1 MNDAPTVF
9 VVDDD
14 DLIRTTL
21 QSCVESVGLAVETYA
36 SPMAFLEKCDG
47 SRSGC
52 LILDVRMPGMS
63 GLQLQEALQA
73 KGITLPIIFLTGHG
87 DVPNAVRAMRQ
98 GAVDF
103 MEKPFNV
110 QALLDLIQKSV
121 ERDIQERQTASVR
134 NSVQANLNDLTA
146 REREV
151 MDLVVAGRSSK
162 EIARKLEISPKTVE
176 SHRARIMLKMD
187 ADSVVDLVQMTAL
200 IPDNQGKP

>member
-1 MNDAPTVF
+1 MSDSPTVF

-14 DLIRTTL
+14 DLIRSTL
-21 QSCVESVGLAVETYA
+21 EACVESVGLAVETYA
-36 SPMAFLEKCDG
+36 NPMEFLHEANAA
-47 SRSGC
+47 RPGC

-63 GLQLQEALQA
+63 GLQLQEALQQ

-110 QALLDLIQKSV
+110 QALLELIQKCV
-121 ERDIQERQTASVR
+121 ERDLQQRQTSNMR
-134 NSVQANLNDLTA
+134 NSVLANVNELTT

-162 EIARKLEISPKTVE
+162 EIARNLGISPKTVE

-187 ADSVVDLVQMTAL
+187 ASSVVDLVQMTAL
-200 IPDNQGKP
+200 IAENQGKP

>member
-1 MNDAPTVF
+1 MNDTPTVF

>member
-1 MNDAPTVF
+1 MNDTPTVF

-21 QSCVESVGLAVETYA
+21 QSCVESIGLAVETYA

>member
-1 MNDAPTVF
+1 MSDAPTVF

>member
-1 MNDAPTVF
+1 
-9 VVDDD
+9 
-14 DLIRTTL
+14 
-21 QSCVESVGLAVETYA
+21 
-36 SPMAFLEKCDG
+36 
-47 SRSGC
+47 
-52 LILDVRMPGMS
+52 MS

>member
-1 MNDAPTVF
+1 MSDAPTVF

-14 DLIRTTL
+14 DLIRSTL
-21 QSCVESVGLAVETYA
+21 QSCVESIGLAVETYA
-36 SPMAFLEKCDG
+36 SPVAFLDKCDA

-63 GLQLQEALQA
+63 GLQLQEALQE
-73 KGITLPIIFLTGHG
+73 KGILLPIIFLTGHG

-110 QALLDLIQKSV
+110 QALLDLIQKCV
-121 ERDIQERQTASVR
+121 ERDLQERQTAGIR
-134 NSVQANLNDLTA
+134 NSVLANLNDLTA

-151 MDLVVAGRSSK
+151 MDLVVAGSSSK
-162 EIARKLEISPKTVE
+162 EIARNLGISPKTVE

-187 ADSVVDLVQMTAL
+187 AGSVVDLVQMAAM